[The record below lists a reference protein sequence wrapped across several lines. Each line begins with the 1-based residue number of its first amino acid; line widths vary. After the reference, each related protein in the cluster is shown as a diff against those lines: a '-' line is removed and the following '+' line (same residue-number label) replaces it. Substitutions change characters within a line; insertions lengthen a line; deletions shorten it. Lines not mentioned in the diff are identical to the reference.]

1 LRILH
6 LNTYD
11 VTGGA
16 ALATY
21 KLHRGLC
28 KLGYDSSMLV
38 AHRKSTDPTVSAF
51 APKRD
56 LPSRLSRRLR
66 HESIKFAFSR
76 YKQTRPAGLEGF
88 TDDRSLYGSQLL
100 RQLPECDIINLHWV
114 AGFLDYSHFFEGVP
128 QHIPIFWRLSDMNAF
143 TGGCHFD
150 VGCGKHE
157 SGCGA
162 CPQLGSAS
170 EEDLSRDIWKRKER
184 VFRAVRHERLHVVA
198 LNQWMA
204 ESVRRSP
211 LLGRFGVT
219 VIPNGVETDVFA
231 PRDKHFARDVL
242 GIPQDANVLL
252 FAADSVTNRRKGF
265 HVLTEALNT
274 LPDSSNI
281 ALVSVGAGNVKLGHG
296 IPHIHVGHVEDR
308 QRLSLVYSAA
318 DVYVVPSLQDNQP
331 NTVLESMACGT
342 PVVGFDVGGIPDMVR
357 PGITGLLA
365 PVGDARG
372 LRAAILQIFEH
383 RETRASFGAA
393 CRRVVMEE
401 YTMDRQVRQYAELY
415 LKAFQQA
422 VPRSR

>member
-1 LRILH
+1 
-6 LNTYD
+6 
-11 VTGGA
+11 
-16 ALATY
+16 
-21 KLHRGLC
+21 
-28 KLGYDSSMLV
+28 
-38 AHRKSTDPTVSAF
+38 
-51 APKRD
+51 
-56 LPSRLSRRLR
+56 
-66 HESIKFAFSR
+66 
-76 YKQTRPAGLEGF
+76 
-88 TDDRSLYGSQLL
+88 
-100 RQLPECDIINLHWV
+100 
-114 AGFLDYSHFFEGVP
+114 
-128 QHIPIFWRLSDMNAF
+128 MNAF

-162 CPQLGSAS
+162 CPQLGSVS

-204 ESVRRSP
+204 EGVRRSP

-281 ALVSVGAGNVKLGHG
+281 ALVSVGAGNAKLGHG

-365 PVGDARG
+365 PVGDAHG
-372 LRAAILQIFEH
+372 LRAAILQIFEQ
-383 RETRASFGAA
+383 RETRASLGAA
-393 CRRVVMEE
+393 CRRIVMEE